1 MGLVEILIV
10 IALVI
15 ASVLGLYLIKLV
27 KRLFITL
34 DIVETKVKELDE
46 KVTPLLLELQQMA
59 NSGNT
64 VAEFAKEQTEFASE
78 IVGSIKNKFGGLVT
92 KNVAKDSTPQSNAK
106 NLVTNLRAFVKGAVS
121 FISELK

>member
-34 DIVETKVKELDE
+34 DIVETKVKELDD
-46 KVTPLLLELQQMA
+46 KVTPLLLELKQMA

-64 VAEFAKEQTEFASE
+64 VVEFAKEQTEFASE
-78 IVGSIKNKFGGLVT
+78 IVGSIKDKFGGFVT
-92 KNVAKDSTPQSNAK
+92 KDATKDSTSQSNAK
-106 NLVTNLRAFVKGAVS
+106 NLVTNLRAFVKGATS

>member
-34 DIVETKVKELDE
+34 DIVEAKVKELDE